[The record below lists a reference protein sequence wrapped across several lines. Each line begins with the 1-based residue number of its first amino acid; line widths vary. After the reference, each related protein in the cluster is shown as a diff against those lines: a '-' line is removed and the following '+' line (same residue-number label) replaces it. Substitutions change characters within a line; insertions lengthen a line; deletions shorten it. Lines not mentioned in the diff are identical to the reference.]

1 MSVIKHNIKPDSF
14 IYIDSDR
21 SYNILNTSEFKYF
34 KVSHSKEFTC
44 GQNHINDIEGFWNYS
59 KRFRVSH
66 SKEFTCG
73 KNNHINGIENF

>member
-21 SYNILNTSEFKYF
+21 SYKALDVNEFK
-34 KVSHSKEFTC
+34 H
-44 GQNHINDIEGFWNYS
+44 
-59 KRFRVSH
+59 FRVSH